1 MRKSL
6 GRNPISAVDIRVD
19 DLSDPRVLALLAEH
33 VASMHEITPMEH
45 VHALDVSGLQAPDV
59 TFWTAWDGETLLG
72 CGALREL
79 SRTHGEIKSMRTPAV
94 LRRRGAG
101 RAILE
106 HILREAQRR
115 GYSRVSLET
124 GSHPAFGAAHA
135 LYRSAGFVACAPFG
149 EYRATPDNVFMTLQ
163 LAAPFS

>member
-1 MRKSL
+1 M
-6 GRNPISAVDIRVD
+6 DIRVD
-19 DLSDPRVLALLAEH
+19 NISDPRVLALLAEH
-33 VASMHEITPMEH
+33 VASMHEVTPPEH
-45 VHALDVSGLQAPDV
+45 VHALDVSGLQAPGI

-106 HILREAQRR
+106 HILGEARRR
-115 GYSRVSLET
+115 GYRRVSLET
-124 GSHPAFGAAHA
+124 GPHPAFAAAHA
-135 LYRSAGFVACAPFG
+135 LYRSAGFVACGPFG
-149 EYRATPDNVFMTLQ
+149 EYRASPDNVFMTLE
-163 LAAPFS
+163 LAEATAQPTG